1 MNMSSVIKPALLAMA
16 ENSLCRKILLKNPSN
31 MARAPFLH
39 MCHITTM
46 HILWQEGEVSFY
58 EN

>member
-46 HILWQEGEVSFY
+46 HILWQEGGR
-58 EN
+58 